1 MNIGERIKKL
11 REDLGLTQEEFG
23 ERLGVTRQAI
33 YQIEK
38 GLRTPGI
45 KFIVKASEVFN
56 VPISYFLDEE
66 SLVITRDEKY
76 YLFSI
81 IKSLDEEER
90 RKVLDFLYKMKGIP
104 VKKIPVLGYV
114 RAGEPLQVEREN
126 EPIKYLELPYD
137 ETKNVEYALI
147 VKGDSMIDAK
157 IYEGDYLLVNEKL
170 QWENNSLVVAIIN
183 GKATLKRLV
192 FDNGK
197 WKFKPA
203 NKEYPEIEL
212 KENDDIKIIKVVKT
226 WR

>member
-1 MNIGERIKKL
+1 MNIGERFKKL
-11 REDLGLTQEEFG
+11 REELGLTQEEFG
-23 ERLGVTRQAI
+23 EKLGVTRQAI

-45 KFIVKASEVFN
+45 KFIVKASEIFN

-90 RKVLDFLYKMKGIP
+90 KKVLDFLYKMKGIP

-114 RAGEPLQVEREN
+114 RAGEPLLVNPEN
-126 EPIKYLELPYD
+126 EPIKYLELPYE

-147 VKGDSMIDAK
+147 VKGDSMVDSK
-157 IYEGDYLLVNEKL
+157 IYEGDYLLVNEKM

-192 FDNGK
+192 YENGK
-197 WKFKPA
+197 WKLKPS
-203 NKEYPEIEL
+203 NKNYPEIEL
-212 KENDDIKIIKVVKT
+212 NGNDDIKIIKVVKT